1 VSSLGM
7 DTSREEGKAR
17 VVKIVSGDGFTLL
30 SCRRFCCRQSLKE
43 PGEFSF
49 QREARNRFNINLLKP
64 QNSTGFNN
72 CWNLVRDQGVG
83 GSNPLSPTN
92 PNRPLISRAYKRTHP
107 ALLNRSLQIAG
118 VIACFRHQLQL
129 YFLDHEAKHNS

>member
-1 VSSLGM
+1 M

-30 SCRRFCCRQSLKE
+30 SCRRFCCCQSLKE

-83 GSNPLSPTN
+83 GSNHLSPTN
-92 PNRPLISRAYKRTHP
+92 SFQRLTAICRKSKPTHLVL
-107 ALLNRSLQIAG
+107 AQVL
-118 VIACFRHQLQL
+118 
-129 YFLDHEAKHNS
+129 